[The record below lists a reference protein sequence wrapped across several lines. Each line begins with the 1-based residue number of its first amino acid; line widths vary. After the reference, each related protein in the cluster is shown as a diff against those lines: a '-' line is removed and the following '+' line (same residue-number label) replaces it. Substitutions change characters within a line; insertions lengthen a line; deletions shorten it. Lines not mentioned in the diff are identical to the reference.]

1 MPAKESSMNRLD
13 SIATRQRTGRL
24 RDLVFAAF
32 VLLAGVASISTAA
45 HVAHASHVEIAST

>member
-1 MPAKESSMNRLD
+1 MPAKESTMNRLD